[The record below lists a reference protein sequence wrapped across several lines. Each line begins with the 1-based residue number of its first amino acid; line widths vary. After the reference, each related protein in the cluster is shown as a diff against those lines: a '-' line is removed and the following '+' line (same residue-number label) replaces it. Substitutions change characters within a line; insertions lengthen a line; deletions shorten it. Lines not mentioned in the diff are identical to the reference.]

1 MQMWPKILTLM
12 ESAQDPVICH
22 ACWISGTAIQ
32 NNISAQKSVSRL
44 DLLQKLFDLD
54 ADFSSEQFYS
64 HNPLPTI
71 FSLVSSV
78 HPTTSSVKISPQTR
92 AKAVYCLSA
101 ALKHWPGAIDSLSN
115 DSNRGWAILREGL
128 RDPEVTIR
136 RKIAF
141 LLDMLIRQGGEGPTG
156 EEGMQ
161 RTVQAIQENGIVD
174 GLVSSLTNPLPVGAN
189 GDDEPDWDLQ
199 EKSFA
204 ALMSAEKAGALNSEN
219 KAALKQV
226 VENWGKMSGGWEN
239 VGMSDSEAQEAIV
252 TLSS

>member
-1 MQMWPKILTLM
+1 M

-44 DLLQKLFDLD
+44 DMPQKLFDLD
-54 ADFSSEQFYS
+54 ADFFSEQFYS

-161 RTVQAIQENGIVD
+161 RTVQAIQKNGIVD

-239 VGMSDSEAQEAIV
+239 VGLSDSEAQEAIV